1 MGDLSVKGH
10 FESYGVMVNYL
21 YDLNE
26 IERNHEAFANQGTVV
41 ASSAVK
47 KLAPSAKTRAP
58 TPALPALGG

>member
-1 MGDLSVKGH
+1 M
-10 FESYGVMVNYL
+10 FESYGLMVNYL

-47 KLAPSAKTRAP
+47 RHLPSTRTLTL
-58 TPALPALGG
+58 TPALPAPEA